1 MNQANAGQKSAPAQV
16 MIAITNSQMRS
27 FLLSG
32 VGLMSSGVGLMSSGV
47 VAACGAVATT
57 SSLTL
62 PAVLAGFLNGKNEL
76 SKREVGETMPRARS
90 SSQNHHKPIVAPSGT
105 PIGRVSSA
113 IPKSITAQI
122 KRRLVSSMKPKVSS
136 AKVKDSA

>member
-16 MIAITNSQMRS
+16 MMAVTNSQIRS

-32 VGLMSSGVGLMSSGV
+32 VGLMSSGV
-47 VAACGAVATT
+47 VAVCGAVVAT

-62 PAVLAGFLNGKNEL
+62 PVVSADFLNGRNEL
-76 SKREVGETMPRARS
+76 LKREVGETMPRARS

-113 IPKSITAQI
+113 MPKSKIAQI

>member
-16 MIAITNSQMRS
+16 MIAITNSQTRS

-32 VGLMSSGVGLMSSGV
+32 VGLMSSGVV
-47 VAACGAVATT
+47 AVATT

-62 PAVLAGFLNGKNEL
+62 PVASADFLNGKNEL

-113 IPKSITAQI
+113 IPKSKTAQI

>member
-16 MIAITNSQMRS
+16 MMAVTNSQIRS

-32 VGLMSSGVGLMSSGV
+32 VGLMSSGV
-47 VAACGAVATT
+47 VAVCGAVVAT

-62 PAVLAGFLNGKNEL
+62 PARSADFLNGRNEL
-76 SKREVGETMPRARS
+76 LKREVGETMPRARS
-90 SSQNHHKPIVAPSGT
+90 SSQNHHKPIAAPSGT

-113 IPKSITAQI
+113 IPKSKIAQI
-122 KRRLVSSMKPKVSS
+122 KRRLVSSMKPKSQQR
-136 AKVKDSA
+136 